1 MKHKQTLRRGLSVLL
16 ALVLCLSLLPA
27 TALAEGTATTNQ
39 TADFT
44 ADGDATAALALL
56 NAAKTGEAES
66 TWDNIS
72 NTLTLKGVDFT
83 TSAKV
88 AVKLPDGATIELAK
102 NTTNTITSTAEG
114 TTSDSHGIRGAGS
127 LTIQGSGTLIATGG
141 TEKFSAGIF
150 TGWDSGG
157 DLTIN
162 GGTVIANGGTA
173 SNSSFGIANL
183 NAARVSITGGTVEA
197 TGGTAERCSYG
208 INLIAGTS
216 RSTISGGT
224 LKATGGT
231 AGVYS
236 YGIYFQAQGGGIT
249 ISGGTVEITGG
260 AMENQNSFRSYGVFS
275 YSDKSDFTISGGH
288 VTIRTVADESAKER
302 LAVSSAMAPKLDD
315 YTNYYWRAGKDA
327 TFTSSAATA
336 YSFQTSH
343 TYLEFS
349 NSIPIT
355 SCTVDPIP
363 NQTYA
368 HGEELTPEVTVR
380 DDDVT
385 LTKDTDYTVSYENNV
400 NVGTATVTIT
410 GKGDYGGTTSVT
422 FTILQ
427 ADPIKPTGL
436 TGVEGQ
442 ALSTVQLP
450 SGWSWVSG
458 EQTLIIGKTYLAYY
472 SGSANY
478 SSGHTYLSV
487 TLQPKPVDTTTMT
500 VTQAGC
506 TYGETLPD
514 YVLSGK
520 PALSSETAL
529 YTGTLAKDNSDYSS
543 ADKPTEAGTY
553 TVKVTCGT
561 KEKNYEATAS
571 FTIAPRSIK
580 GFTVTLSDTELAYTG
595 ESRGVTVTAVGNQAA
610 SLAAGDYEVSAPSGT
625 NAGEY
630 TVTVTGK
637 GNYTGTATATWRIT
651 KIDPPIPTGLT
662 GVKGK
667 PLSTVRLPDGWW
679 WNDPAAI
686 LNASGTFK
694 ASYSDETGNY
704 NNVSGVDV
712 AVTLVEGYTVTA
724 YGLYGETMEITP
736 GDTYT
741 GIFAAGEMVSLQ
753 IGKRD
758 GYTLKDLTL
767 AGITE
772 DQLKWSAKD
781 QEINDRGIGFTMP
794 ETDVTVT
801 VNWTRIDGSGG
812 GSTATYAIAV
822 DSAKNGAVTASH
834 QTAGDGT
841 TVTLTVTPDKG
852 YTLETLT
859 VTDKNGKAVK
869 LTEKSGKYT
878 FSMPASKV
886 TVKATFMDDNSML
899 NFFVD
904 VPADAYYYDAVL
916 WAAENGITGGVDDTH
931 FAPNAACTRAQIV
944 TFLWRAAGSPEP
956 ENVGSFADVPADS
969 YYAKAVAWAVENG
982 ITTGTGDGMFSP
994 NATCTRAQAM
1004 AFIWRSQK
1012 SAAADGVNPFTDV
1025 AADAYYADAVLWAVE
1040 NGVTN
1045 GTSDTTF
1052 SPNANCTRAQ
1062 IVTFLYRAMGE

>member
-1 MKHKQTLRRGLSVLL
+1 MKHNQILRRGLGILL
-16 ALVLCLSLLPA
+16 SLVLCLSLLPA
-27 TALAEGTATTNQ
+27 TALAEETE

-44 ADGDATAALALL
+44 ADADAALEML
-56 NAAKTGEAES
+56 NDAKTGTDDS
-66 TWDNIS
+66 TWDS
-72 NTLTLKGVDFT
+72 DTKTLTLKGVDFT
-83 TSAKV
+83 TSAQV
-88 AVKLPDGATIELAK
+88 AVNLPDGATIELAK

-141 TEKFSAGIF
+141 TEMFSAGIF

-173 SNSSFGIANL
+173 SNSSLGIANL
-183 NAARVSITGGTVEA
+183 NAARISITGGTVEA

-236 YGIYFQAQGGGIT
+236 YGIYFQGQGGGIT

-260 AMENQNSFRSYGVFS
+260 AGAMENQNSFRSYGVIS
-275 YSDKSDFTISGGH
+275 SSRTSDFTISGGH
-288 VTIRTVADESAKER
+288 VTIRTVADESAKWR
-302 LAVSSAMAPKLDD
+302 SAVSSTMTPKLDD

-368 HGEELTPEVTVR
+368 HGEELTPEVTVK
-380 DDDVT
+380 DGGVK
-385 LTKDTDYTVSYENNV
+385 LTQGTDYTVSYKNNV
-400 NVGTATVTIT
+400 NAGKATVTIT
-410 GKGDYGGTTSVT
+410 GIGEYGGTTSVT

-427 ADPIKPTGL
+427 ADPIPPTGL

-442 ALSTVQLP
+442 ALSTVELP

-458 EQTLIIGKTYLAYY
+458 EQTLIIGNTYLAYY

-478 SSGHTYLSV
+478 SSGYTYLTV

-500 VTQAGC
+500 VTQEGC
-506 TYGETLPD
+506 TYGDTLPD
-514 YVLSGK
+514 Y
-520 PALSSETAL
+520 ALSSKPAFSSETVL
-529 YTGTLAKDNSDYSS
+529 YTGTLAKDGSDYSS
-543 ADKPTEAGTY
+543 AEKPTEAGTY

-571 FTIAPRSIK
+571 FTIAPRSIE
-580 GFTVTLSDTELAYTG
+580 GFTVTLSDTALAYTG
-595 ESRGVTVTAVGNQAA
+595 DSRSVTVTAVGNLAA
-610 SLAAGDYEVSAPSGT
+610 SLAAGDYEVSGTSGT

-637 GNYTGTATATWRIT
+637 GNYTGTATAAWCIT
-651 KIDPPIPTGLT
+651 KIDPATPTGLT
-662 GVKGK
+662 GTKGK
-667 PLSTVRLPDGWW
+667 TLGTVPLPDGWW
-679 WNDPAAI
+679 WNDPTAI
-686 LNASGTFK
+686 LNADGTFK

-724 YGLYGETMEITP
+724 YGLYGDTMGIEP
-736 GDTYT
+736 GETYT
-741 GIFAAGEMVSLQ
+741 EIFAAGDEVGVQ

-758 GYTLKDLTL
+758 GYKLKDVTL
-767 AGITE
+767 VGITE
-772 DQLKWSAKD
+772 DQLNWSAKD
-781 QEINDRGIGFTMP
+781 LESTDRGFHFSMP
-794 ETDVTVT
+794 ENDVTVT
-801 VNWTRIDGSGG
+801 VNWERIGGSGSPSYSVTVDKTVNG
-812 GSTATYAIAV
+812 TVTVSPKSASKGS
-822 DSAKNGAVTASH
+822 
-834 QTAGDGT
+834 

-852 YTLETLT
+852 FELDTLT
-859 VTDKNGKAVK
+859 VTDGSGKKVSV
-869 LTEKSGKYT
+869 TEKSGKYT
-878 FSMPASKV
+878 FTMPASKV
-886 TVKATFMDDNSML
+886 TVKATFAEIVAEPENP
-899 NFFVD
+899 FVD
-904 VPADAYYYDAVL
+904 VADDAYYFDAVL

-931 FAPNAACTRAQIV
+931 FAPNVTCTRAQAV
-944 TFLWRAAGSPEP
+944 TFLWRAAGSPAPKSSEMP
-956 ENVGSFADVPADS
+956 FEDVAAGS
-969 YYAKAVAWAVENG
+969 YYDAVLWAVENG
-982 ITTGTGDGMFSP
+982 ITKGTSDTTFSP
-994 NATCTRAQAM
+994 NADCTRAQAM

-1025 AADAYYADAVLWAVE
+1025 AADAYYAGAVQWAVE

-1052 SPNANCTRAQ
+1052 SPNTNCTRAQ
-1062 IVTFLYRAMGE
+1062 IVTFLFRCLGEE